1 MKWSFVSVG
10 VLIFCIIGIMVV
22 TFFNEVTVS
31 NEQDYYTLK
40 EAAEASM
47 YDAID
52 VAYYRL
58 TGKIKISQEKFV
70 ENLTRRF
77 TETSTFGQGNY
88 DLIFYDIS
96 ESPPKISVRV
106 VDSTNSYNLFNTF
119 SVDIGQTK
127 LNIVNEISGI
137 LEIYSEG
144 EEKDDI
150 VVTPTSFVSR
160 KDEEIEFVVIDKEED
175 KEEIVKQIEEKK
187 KDTDDFIN
195 VDAFFQAIID
205 FIDDIF
211 NKYDFFVIYDGNI
224 YVPKNSDV
232 VKDDYDKCELKNSNI
247 LDCDNNPFIP
257 YDIPEIPVDDVI
269 VSPEIILEVLNDET
283 QKELVEPSEGELI
296 KLPESNYISSYVKQ
310 YGLIFH
316 ITNNFKYEQK
326 DTDSFFKDVHRIVP
340 KYKEYVVLHNNELE
354 KDTYYVSADGRQI
367 DLSNYNSCTLGDG
380 EMNCGDLKLI
390 QIEPTTVC
398 CVSAYDD
405 DDPFTVKVDGQKKYY
420 FRMQAGNYFSC
431 VPGGVIYGWTN
442 YVMADKYDVYGAFNG
457 LFVDDNLLYESYS
470 RSYYGGVKF
479 IHVPVAFYD
488 ANCN

>member
-22 TFFNEVTVS
+22 TFFNEITVS

-144 EEKDDI
+144 EDKDNI
-150 VVTPTSFVSR
+150 VLTPTSYVS
-160 KDEEIEFVVIDKEED
+160 KSNDEVEVIGEKEKND
-175 KEEIVKQIEEKK
+175 IIGKLDEKK
-187 KDTDDFIN
+187 T
-195 VDAFFQAIID
+195 
-205 FIDDIF
+205 
-211 NKYDFFVIYDGNI
+211 
-224 YVPKNSDV
+224 
-232 VKDDYDKCELKNSNI
+232 
-247 LDCDNNPFIP
+247 
-257 YDIPEIPVDDVI
+257 
-269 VSPEIILEVLNDET
+269 
-283 QKELVEPSEGELI
+283 
-296 KLPESNYISSYVKQ
+296 
-310 YGLIFH
+310 
-316 ITNNFKYEQK
+316 
-326 DTDSFFKDVHRIVP
+326 
-340 KYKEYVVLHNNELE
+340 
-354 KDTYYVSADGRQI
+354 
-367 DLSNYNSCTLGDG
+367 
-380 EMNCGDLKLI
+380 LI
-390 QIEPTTVC
+390 QV
-398 CVSAYDD
+398 
-405 DDPFTVKVDGQKKYY
+405 FMKVKNIMKK
-420 FRMQAGNYFSC
+420 
-431 VPGGVIYGWTN
+431 
-442 YVMADKYDVYGAFNG
+442 
-457 LFVDDNLLYESYS
+457 
-470 RSYYGGVKF
+470 
-479 IHVPVAFYD
+479 
-488 ANCN
+488 